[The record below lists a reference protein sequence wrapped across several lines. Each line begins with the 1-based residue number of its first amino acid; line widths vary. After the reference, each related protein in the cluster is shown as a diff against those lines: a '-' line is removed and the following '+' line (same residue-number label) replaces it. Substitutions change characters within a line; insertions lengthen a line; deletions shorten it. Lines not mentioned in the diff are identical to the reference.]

1 MFNDRS
7 KCPESKGE
15 INFQLPKIEKLKFKN
30 KLPIYFIP
38 KNNLP
43 IVQIGLIIN
52 TGSKF
57 DIKDK
62 FGTAKLTSMV
72 VDEGAGKYN
81 ALELD
86 NAFESLGTVFDISTD
101 KDSTIITMLSLSEN
115 FEKSF
120 ELLSLILR
128 EPHFNEPDFNREK
141 EKLKTQLLQLKD
153 EPNYLAHSAFDKIVF
168 QNTPY
173 SNSTYGNIQCVEN
186 ISVDDLKSFHNNYYG
201 INNAELIVVGEIKKS
216 NLMSVLEK
224 YFNEWTDVE
233 LLKTVIPELEPKK
246 KNTFVIHRDNAP
258 QTEIQIGHISG
269 SRNDPDFYAKSLMN
283 SILGGQ
289 FTSRINLNL
298 REDKGF
304 TYGAHS
310 AFSYNKMF
318 GQFFVSTSVKTENTG
333 ESIGEIFKEIEKIQV
348 EVTSKEI
355 EFAKSYLIK
364 RFPSQFETY
373 TQLVRNLILL
383 SIHSLPLDYF
393 NRYVKC
399 MQDVNV
405 ENVLLTAK
413 GNLSSDKMTTIL
425 VGDKYKIAEQLNVPF
440 VELDMNGNAVPN
452 S

>member
-7 KCPESKGE
+7 KCPEPKEE
-15 INFQLPKIEKLKFKN
+15 INFELPNIEELKYKN

-52 TGSKF
+52 AGSKF
-57 DIKDK
+57 DNKDK
-62 FGTAKLTSMV
+62 SGTAKLTSMV
-72 VDEGAGKYN
+72 IDEGAGKYN

-86 NAFESLGTVFDISTD
+86 NEFESLGTVFDISTD
-101 KDSTIITMLSLSEN
+101 KDSTIISMLSLSEN

-120 ELLSLILR
+120 ELLSLILKD
-128 EPHFNEPDFNREK
+128 PHFNEPDFNREK
-141 EKLKTQLLQLKD
+141 EKLITQLLQLKD
-153 EPNYLAHSAFDKIVF
+153 EPNYLAQSAFDKIVF

-173 SNSTYGNIQCVEN
+173 SNSIHGNIECIEN
-186 ISVDDLKSFHNNYYG
+186 ITVDDLKNFHNNYYG
-201 INNAELIVVGEIKKS
+201 INNAELIVVGAIEKL

-224 YFNEWTDVE
+224 YLKEWAEVE
-233 LLKTVIPELEPKK
+233 LQKITIPEIESKK
-246 KNTFVIHRDNAP
+246 KNIFVIHRDNAP

-269 SRNDPDFYAKSLMN
+269 SRNNPDFYSKSLMN

-298 REDKGF
+298 REKKGF

-310 AFSYNKMF
+310 TFIYNKVF

-333 ESIGEIFKEIEKIQV
+333 ESISEIFKEIEKIKV
-348 EVTSKEI
+348 KVTPEEI

-364 RFPSQFETY
+364 RFPAQFETY
-373 TQLVRNLILL
+373 SQLVRNLALL

-393 NRYVKC
+393 NSYVKC
-399 MQDVNV
+399 MQGVNV
-405 ENVLLTAK
+405 ESVLSAAK
-413 GNLSSDKMTTIL
+413 ENLSPDKMTTIL

-440 VELDMNGNAVPN
+440 IELDVNGNTVSN
-452 S
+452 